1 MPKVNPPLGHGTR
14 WPDIRHNELY
24 IGGLPLSRLAAQM
37 ALTPFYAYDRQL
49 IAQRIAELRRLLPAG
64 VQLHYALKANPMP
77 ALVDFIAP
85 LVDGFDVASHQEMLV
100 AINSGQPA
108 SEISFAGPGKTR
120 REIEAAVAA
129 GIVINAE
136 SFAQVEQVTLAGVAL
151 GVTPRV
157 AIRLNPAFE
166 LKSSG
171 MRMTGGAKPFGIDTE
186 QFPELIERMRDLDL
200 EPEGLHLFAGSQNLN
215 PAAICEAQ
223 LATINL
229 ACELIERFALKLRF
243 INIGG
248 GFGIP
253 YFPGESPLELT
264 GITDQL
270 HRLQRQTRQVSPETA
285 LVLEL
290 GRYLVGEAGIYVC
303 RVLERKTSRG
313 TVYLITDGGLH
324 HHLANSGN
332 FGQVLRKNYPVLIG
346 NRVAGEEQETVTI
359 VGPLCTPLDILAEK
373 VTLPKAQPGD
383 WVVVRQSGA
392 YGLTASP
399 QQFLS
404 HPRAT
409 EVLIG

>member
-1 MPKVNPPLGHGTR
+1 MPKVNPPLGHRTR

-37 ALTPFYAYDRQL
+37 PQTPFYAYDRQL
-49 IAQRIAELRRLLPAG
+49 IAQRIAELRSLLPAG
-64 VQLHYALKANPMP
+64 IQLHYALKANPMP

-85 LVDGFDVASHQEMLV
+85 LVDGFDVASHQEMLA
-100 AINSGQPA
+100 AINSGQTA
-108 SEISFAGPGKTR
+108 TEISFAGPGKTR

-136 SFAQVEQVTLAGVAL
+136 SFAQIDQAARAGVAQ

-157 AIRLNPAFE
+157 AVRLNPEFE

-186 QFPELIERMRDLDL
+186 QFPELIEKMRGLGL
-200 EPEGLHLFAGSQNLN
+200 EPEGLHLFTGSQNLN

-223 LATINL
+223 QAAINL
-229 ACELIERFALKLRF
+229 GCELIGRFALKLRF

-253 YFPGESPLELT
+253 YFPGESALDLS
-264 GITDQL
+264 GIADQL
-270 HRLQRQTRQVSPETA
+270 HRLQRQTQQVSPETA

-346 NRVAGEEQETVTI
+346 NRVEGEEKEAVTI
-359 VGPLCTPLDILAEK
+359 VGPLCTPLDILAENLM
-373 VTLPKAQPGD
+373 LPKAQPGD

-404 HPRAT
+404 HPPAT
-409 EVLIG
+409 EVLVG

>member
-1 MPKVNPPLGHGTR
+1 MPKVNPPLGHRTR

-37 ALTPFYAYDRQL
+37 PQTPFYAYDRQL
-49 IAQRIAELRRLLPAG
+49 IAQRIAELRSLLPAG
-64 VQLHYALKANPMP
+64 IQLHYALKANPMP

-85 LVDGFDVASHQEMLV
+85 LVDGFDVASHQEMLA
-100 AINSGQPA
+100 AINSGQTA
-108 SEISFAGPGKTR
+108 TEISFAGPGKTW

-136 SFAQVEQVTLAGVAL
+136 SFAQIEQAAQAGAAL

-157 AIRLNPAFE
+157 AVRLNPEFE

-171 MRMTGGAKPFGIDTE
+171 MRMTGGAKPFGIDSE
-186 QFPELIERMRDLDL
+186 QFPELIGKMRGLKL
-200 EPEGLHLFAGSQNLN
+200 EPVGLHLFTGSQNLN

-223 LATINL
+223 QAAIDL
-229 ACELIERFALKLRF
+229 ACALIERFALKLRF

-253 YFPGESPLELT
+253 YFPGESPLDLS

-270 HRLQRQTRQVSPETA
+270 HRLQRQTQAVSPQTV

-303 RVLERKTSRG
+303 RILERKTSRG

-346 NRVAGEEQETVTI
+346 NRVAGEEQELVTV

-373 VTLPKAQPGD
+373 VMLPKAQPGD

-404 HPRAT
+404 HPPAT
-409 EVLIG
+409 EVLVG

>member
-1 MPKVNPPLGHGTR
+1 MPTVNPPLDHKTQ

-24 IGGLPLSRLAAQM
+24 IGGQPLSRLAAQM
-37 ALTPFYAYDRQL
+37 PQTPFYAYDRQL

-64 VQLHYALKANPMP
+64 IQLHYALKANPMP
-77 ALVDFIAP
+77 ALVNFIAP

-100 AINSGQPA
+100 AINGGKA
-108 SEISFAGPGKTR
+108 TSEISFAGPGKTR
-120 REIEAAVAA
+120 REIRAAVAA

-136 SFAQVEQVTLAGVAL
+136 SFAQIDQAARAGVEL
-151 GVTPRV
+151 GVVPRIAV
-157 AIRLNPAFE
+157 RLNPEFE

-186 QFPELIERMRDLDL
+186 QFPELIEKMRGLDL
-200 EPEGLHLFAGSQNLN
+200 EPEGLHLYTGSQNLN

-223 LATINL
+223 QAAISL
-229 ACELIERFALKLRF
+229 ACELIERFALRLRF

-253 YFPGESPLELT
+253 YFPGESPLDLRSVA
-264 GITDQL
+264 DQL
-270 HRLQRQTRQVSPETA
+270 YLLQKQTRQASPKTT

-313 TVYLITDGGLH
+313 TVYLITNGGLH

-346 NRVAGEEQETVTI
+346 NRVEGEEKERVTI

-373 VTLPKAQPGD
+373 VLLPKAQPGD

-399 QQFLS
+399 QQFLG
-404 HPRAT
+404 HPPAI

>member
-1 MPKVNPPLGHGTR
+1 
-14 WPDIRHNELY
+14 
-24 IGGLPLSRLAAQM
+24 
-37 ALTPFYAYDRQL
+37 
-49 IAQRIAELRRLLPAG
+49 
-64 VQLHYALKANPMP
+64 
-77 ALVDFIAP
+77 VDFIAP
-85 LVDGFDVASHQEMLV
+85 LVDGFDVASHQEMLA
-100 AINSGQPA
+100 AINSGQTA
-108 SEISFAGPGKTR
+108 TEISFAGPGKTR

-136 SFAQVEQVTLAGVAL
+136 SFAQIDQAARAGVAQ

-157 AIRLNPAFE
+157 AVRLNPEFE

-186 QFPELIERMRDLDL
+186 QFPELIEKMRGLGL
-200 EPEGLHLFAGSQNLN
+200 EPEGLHLFTGSQNLN

-223 LATINL
+223 QAAINL
-229 ACELIERFALKLRF
+229 GCELIGRFALKLRF

-253 YFPGESPLELT
+253 YFPGESALDLS
-264 GITDQL
+264 GIADQL
-270 HRLQRQTRQVSPETA
+270 HRLQRQTQQVSPQTA

-346 NRVAGEEQETVTI
+346 NRVEGEEKEAVTI
-359 VGPLCTPLDILAEK
+359 VGPLCTPLDILAENLM
-373 VTLPKAQPGD
+373 LPKAQPGD

-404 HPRAT
+404 HPPAT
-409 EVLIG
+409 EVLVG

>member
-1 MPKVNPPLGHGTR
+1 MPTVNPLGHSTQ

-37 ALTPFYAYDRQL
+37 SQTPFYAYDRPL

-64 VQLHYALKANPMP
+64 IQLHYALKANPMP
-77 ALVDFIAP
+77 ALVNFIAP

-100 AINSGQPA
+100 AINGGKAA

-129 GIVINAE
+129 GIIINAE
-136 SFAQVEQVTLAGVAL
+136 SFAQIDQAARAGVEL
-151 GVTPRV
+151 GIAPRIAV
-157 AIRLNPAFE
+157 RLNPEFE

-186 QFPELIERMRDLDL
+186 QFPELIEKMRGLDL
-200 EPEGLHLFAGSQNLN
+200 EPEGLHLYTGSQNLN

-223 LATINL
+223 QAVVNL
-229 ACELIERFALKLRF
+229 VCELIKRFTLRLRF

-253 YFPGESPLELT
+253 YFPGESPLDLT
-264 GITDQL
+264 SVADQL
-270 HRLQRQTRQVSPETA
+270 YRLQKQTQQASPKTA

-303 RVLERKTSRG
+303 KVLERKRSRG

-332 FGQVLRKNYPVLIG
+332 FGQVLRKNYPILIG
-346 NRVAGEEQETVTI
+346 NRAEGEEKEQVTV

-373 VTLPKAQPGD
+373 VILPKAQPGD
-383 WVVVRQSGA
+383 WVVIRQSGA

-399 QQFLS
+399 QQFLG
-404 HPRAT
+404 HPPAT

>member
-1 MPKVNPPLGHGTR
+1 MP
-14 WPDIRHNELY
+14 
-24 IGGLPLSRLAAQM
+24 Q
-37 ALTPFYAYDRQL
+37 TPFYAYDRQL

-64 VQLHYALKANPMP
+64 IQLHYALKANPMP
-77 ALVDFIAP
+77 ALVNFIAP

-100 AINSGQPA
+100 AINGGKAA

-120 REIEAAVAA
+120 REIRAAVAA

-136 SFAQVEQVTLAGVAL
+136 SFAQIDQAARAGVVL
-151 GVTPRV
+151 GVAPRIAV
-157 AIRLNPAFE
+157 RLNPEFE

-186 QFPELIERMRDLDL
+186 QFPELIEKMRGLDL
-200 EPEGLHLFAGSQNLN
+200 EPEGLHLYTGSQNLN
-215 PAAICEAQ
+215 PVAICEAQ
-223 LATINL
+223 QAVISL
-229 ACELIERFALKLRF
+229 ACELIERFALRLRF

-253 YFPGESPLELT
+253 YFPGESPLDLRSVA
-264 GITDQL
+264 DQL
-270 HRLQRQTRQVSPETA
+270 YRLQKQTRQVSPKTT

-313 TVYLITDGGLH
+313 TLYLITNGGLH

-346 NRVAGEEQETVTI
+346 NRVEGEEKERVTV

-373 VTLPKAQPGD
+373 VLLPKAQPGD

-399 QQFLS
+399 QQFLG
-404 HPRAT
+404 HPPAI

>member
-1 MPKVNPPLGHGTR
+1 MP
-14 WPDIRHNELY
+14 
-24 IGGLPLSRLAAQM
+24 Q
-37 ALTPFYAYDRQL
+37 TPFYAYDRQL

-64 VQLHYALKANPMP
+64 IQLHYALKANPMP
-77 ALVDFIAP
+77 ALVNFIAP

-100 AINSGQPA
+100 AINGGKAA

-120 REIEAAVAA
+120 REIRAAVAA

-136 SFAQVEQVTLAGVAL
+136 SFAQIDQAARAGVEL
-151 GVTPRV
+151 GVVPRIAV
-157 AIRLNPAFE
+157 RLNPEFE

-186 QFPELIERMRDLDL
+186 QFPELIEKMRGLDL
-200 EPEGLHLFAGSQNLN
+200 EPEGLHLYTGSQNLN
-215 PAAICEAQ
+215 PVAICEAQ
-223 LATINL
+223 QAVISL
-229 ACELIERFALKLRF
+229 ACELIERFALRLRF

-253 YFPGESPLELT
+253 YFPGESPLDLRSVA
-264 GITDQL
+264 DQL
-270 HRLQRQTRQVSPETA
+270 YRLQKQTRQVSPKTT

-313 TVYLITDGGLH
+313 TLYLITNGGLH

-346 NRVAGEEQETVTI
+346 NRVEGEEKERVTV

-373 VTLPKAQPGD
+373 VLLPKAQPGD

-399 QQFLS
+399 QQFLG
-404 HPRAT
+404 HPPAI

>member
-1 MPKVNPPLGHGTR
+1 MP
-14 WPDIRHNELY
+14 
-24 IGGLPLSRLAAQM
+24 Q
-37 ALTPFYAYDRQL
+37 TPFYAYDRQL

-64 VQLHYALKANPMP
+64 IQLHYALKANPMP
-77 ALVDFIAP
+77 ALVNFIAP

-100 AINSGQPA
+100 AINGGKAA
-108 SEISFAGPGKTR
+108 SEISFAGPGKTW
-120 REIEAAVAA
+120 RENRAAVAA

-136 SFAQVEQVTLAGVAL
+136 SFAQIDQAARAGVEL
-151 GVTPRV
+151 GVVPRIAV
-157 AIRLNPAFE
+157 RLNPEFE

-186 QFPELIERMRDLDL
+186 QFPELIEKMRGLDL
-200 EPEGLHLFAGSQNLN
+200 EPEGLHLYTGSQNLN
-215 PAAICEAQ
+215 PVAICEAQ
-223 LATINL
+223 QAVISL
-229 ACELIERFALKLRF
+229 ACELIERFALRLRF

-253 YFPGESPLELT
+253 YFPGESPLDLRSVA
-264 GITDQL
+264 DQL
-270 HRLQRQTRQVSPETA
+270 YRLQKQTRQVSPKTT

-313 TVYLITDGGLH
+313 TLYLITNGGLH

-346 NRVAGEEQETVTI
+346 NRVEGEEKERVTV

-373 VTLPKAQPGD
+373 VLLPKAQPGD

-399 QQFLS
+399 QQFLG
-404 HPRAT
+404 HPPAI

>member
-1 MPKVNPPLGHGTR
+1 MPTVNSPLDHKTR
-14 WPDIRHNELY
+14 WLDIRHNELY

-37 ALTPFYAYDRQL
+37 PQTPFYAYDRQL
-49 IAQRIAELRRLLPAG
+49 IAQRIAELRRRLPVG
-64 VQLHYALKANPMP
+64 IELHYALKANPMP

-100 AINSGQPA
+100 AINGGKAP
-108 SEISFAGPGKTR
+108 SEISFAGPGKTQ

-129 GIVINAE
+129 GIVLNAE
-136 SFAQVEQVTLAGVAL
+136 SFTQIDQAARAGAEL
-151 GVTPRV
+151 GIAPRIAV
-157 AIRLNPAFE
+157 RLNPEFE

-186 QFPELIERMRDLDL
+186 QFPELLESMRELGL
-200 EPEGLHLFAGSQNLN
+200 EPEGLHLYTGSQNLN
-215 PAAICEAQ
+215 PTAICEAQ
-223 LATINL
+223 EAAICL
-229 ACELIERFALKLRF
+229 ACEFIQRFALRLRF

-253 YFPGESPLELT
+253 YFPGESPLDLT
-264 GITDQL
+264 TIAEQL
-270 HRLQRQTRQVSPETA
+270 VRLQRQTQQVSPKTT

-346 NRVAGEEQETVTI
+346 NRAEGEEKEQVTI

-373 VTLPKAQPGD
+373 VMLPKAQPGD

-392 YGLTASP
+392 YGLSASP

-404 HPRAT
+404 HPQAT

>member
-1 MPKVNPPLGHGTR
+1 MP
-14 WPDIRHNELY
+14 
-24 IGGLPLSRLAAQM
+24 Q
-37 ALTPFYAYDRQL
+37 TPFYAYDRQL

-64 VQLHYALKANPMP
+64 IQLHYALKANPMP
-77 ALVDFIAP
+77 ALVNFIAP

-100 AINSGQPA
+100 AINGGKAA
-108 SEISFAGPGKTR
+108 SEISFAGPGKTW
-120 REIEAAVAA
+120 REIRAAVAA

-136 SFAQVEQVTLAGVAL
+136 SFAQIDQAARAGVVL
-151 GVTPRV
+151 GVAPRIAV
-157 AIRLNPAFE
+157 RLNPEFE

-186 QFPELIERMRDLDL
+186 LFPELIEKMRGLDL
-200 EPEGLHLFAGSQNLN
+200 EPEGLHLYTGSQNLN
-215 PAAICEAQ
+215 PVAICEAQ
-223 LATINL
+223 QAVISL
-229 ACELIERFALKLRF
+229 ACELIERFALRLRF

-253 YFPGESPLELT
+253 YFPGESPLDLRSVA
-264 GITDQL
+264 DQL
-270 HRLQRQTRQVSPETA
+270 YRLQKQTRQVSPKTT

-313 TVYLITDGGLH
+313 TLYLITNGGLH

-346 NRVAGEEQETVTI
+346 NRVEGEEKERVTV

-373 VTLPKAQPGD
+373 VLLPKAQPGD

-399 QQFLS
+399 QQFLG
-404 HPRAT
+404 HPSAI

>member
-223 LATINL
+223 QATINL

-253 YFPGESPLELT
+253 YFPGESPLELS

-270 HRLQRQTRQVSPETA
+270 HRLQRQTQQVSPETA

-373 VTLPKAQPGD
+373 VVLPKAQPGD

-404 HPRAT
+404 HPSAT